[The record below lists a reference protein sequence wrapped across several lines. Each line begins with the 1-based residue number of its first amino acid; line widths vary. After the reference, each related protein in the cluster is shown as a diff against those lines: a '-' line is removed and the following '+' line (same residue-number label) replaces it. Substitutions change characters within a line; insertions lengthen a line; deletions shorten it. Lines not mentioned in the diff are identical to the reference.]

1 MTLRIRY
8 EKLKTKKEVLESEI
22 QSKRQHFNTLQQQYQ
37 NLIKARWILTE
48 VAKETQI
55 RFKAKVESLV
65 TMAIQSVFDRPFKFV
80 LEFERKRNKLECR
93 PIVMEG
99 DAEYVPK
106 DDLGGGIIDIISFA
120 LRVVLWSLQQ
130 PRSRNTLILDE
141 PMKYVGK
148 GELLDRAGQM
158 LREVSHR
165 LGIQLI
171 LVTHEPQLADIADIA
186 YEVEHV
192 KGKSVVKMIKGVIE
206 KPKLKLKRRK
216 KKKG

>member
-8 EKLKTKKEVLESEI
+8 EKIKTKKEILQSEM
-22 QSKRQHFNTLQQQYQ
+22 QSKRKHLDVIKVNYE

-55 RFKAKVESLV
+55 RFKERVESLV
-65 TMAIQSVFDRPFKFV
+65 TMAIQAVYNEPFRFV

-93 PIVMEG
+93 PVVMEG
-99 DAEYVPK
+99 DAELVPK
-106 DDLGGGIIDIISFA
+106 DDMGGGIIDIISFA

-141 PMKYVGK
+141 PMLAVGDLIDK
-148 GELLDRAGQM
+148 AGQM

-171 LVTHEPQLADIADIA
+171 IVTHATQLAEIADIA
-186 YEVEHV
+186 YHVERI
-192 KGKSVVKMIKGVIE
+192 KGKSVVKMIKGQME

-216 KKKG
+216 K

>member
-1 MTLRIRY
+1 MSLRIRY
-8 EKLKTKKEVLESEI
+8 EKLKTKREVLVGDMEARVYHLDAIKANYE
-22 QSKRQHFNTLQQQYQ
+22 

-93 PIVMEG
+93 PVVMEG
-99 DAEYVPK
+99 DSEYTAK
-106 DDLGGGIIDIISFA
+106 DDLGGGIVDVISFA
-120 LRVVLWSLQQ
+120 MRIVLWSLQQ
-130 PRSRNTLILDE
+130 PRSRNTIILDE
-141 PMKYVGK
+141 PMKFVGK

-158 LREVSHR
+158 LKEISHK

-171 LVTHEPQLADIADIA
+171 IVTHEPQLAEIGDIA
-186 YEVEHV
+186 YLVEHK
-192 KGKSVVKMIKGVIE
+192 KGKSHVSLIKGQIE

-216 KKKG
+216 LK

>member
-1 MTLRIRY
+1 MNLRIRY
-8 EKLKTKKEVLESEI
+8 EKLKTKREVLEGELRSKSVNLLTI
-22 QSKRQHFNTLQQQYQ
+22 QEKYA
-37 NLIKARWILTE
+37 NLVKARWILTE
-48 VAKETQI
+48 VVKETQI
-55 RFKAKVESLV
+55 RFKAKVESLT

-93 PIVMEG
+93 PVVMEG
-99 DAEYVPK
+99 ESEFVPK
-106 DDLGGGIIDIISFA
+106 DDMGGGIIDVISFA

-158 LREVSHR
+158 LREVSHS

-186 YEVEHV
+186 YMVEHV
-192 KGKSVVKMIKGVIE
+192 KGKSVVKMIKGE

-216 KKKG
+216 K

>member
-1 MTLRIRY
+1 MSLRIRY
-8 EKLKTKKEVLESEI
+8 EKLKIKREVLESEMKYRRLRLDDI
-22 QSKRQHFNTLQQQYQ
+22 KRDYE

-55 RFKAKVESLV
+55 RFKERVESLV
-65 TMAIQSVFDRPFKFV
+65 TMAIQSVFDRSFKFV

-186 YEVEHV
+186 YEVEHI
-192 KGKSVVKMIKGVIE
+192 KGKSVVKMIKGQIE

-216 KKKG
+216 K